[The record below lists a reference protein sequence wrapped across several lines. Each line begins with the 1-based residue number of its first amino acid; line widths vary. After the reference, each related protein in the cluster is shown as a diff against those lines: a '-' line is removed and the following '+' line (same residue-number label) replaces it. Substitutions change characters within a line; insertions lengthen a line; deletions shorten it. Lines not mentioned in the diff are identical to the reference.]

1 MKKQTLGMMISTLR
15 KEKGM
20 TQLELA
26 EKMGVTDKAVSK
38 WERDLSFPDI
48 NSIPKLAEI
57 FEVSVDEL
65 MQVKT
70 ETKENIDD
78 MCYWAWWMIYEEM
91 VYSTELLEAGSV
103 IFAPEGTENK
113 RNGFWEN
120 KRKSKRVLIDDWF
133 SIPKEKKNN
142 LGRRTLRRYMALMAN
157 KKLRSKIFGF

>member
-48 NSIPKLAEI
+48 SSIPKLAEI

-70 ETKENIDD
+70 ETKENIGKNKVDVIVD
-78 MCYWAWWMIYEEM
+78 TALKGIGVAMGIAVTVLSVLGVLETNSAFVMLGIGLAS
-91 VYSTELLEAGSV
+91 VSVSLLKDKQV
-103 IFAPEGTENK
+103 DK
-113 RNGFWEN
+113 
-120 KRKSKRVLIDDWF
+120 
-133 SIPKEKKNN
+133 
-142 LGRRTLRRYMALMAN
+142 
-157 KKLRSKIFGF
+157 

>member
-1 MKKQTLGMMISTLR
+1 MKKQTLGMMISSLR

-48 NSIPKLAEI
+48 NSIPKLAEV

-70 ETKENIDD
+70 ETKENMSINKIDEIVD
-78 MCYWAWWMIYEEM
+78 TVLKGVGVAMGIAVTVLSVLGE
-91 VYSTELLEAGSV
+91 LEANTAFVMLG
-103 IFAPEGTENK
+103 IGLA
-113 RNGFWEN
+113 
-120 KRKSKRVLIDDWF
+120 
-133 SIPKEKKNN
+133 SISISQLKDKQEEK
-142 LGRRTLRRYMALMAN
+142 
-157 KKLRSKIFGF
+157 

>member
-57 FEVSVDEL
+57 FEISVDEL

-70 ETKENIDD
+70 ETKENIGKNKVDEIVD
-78 MCYWAWWMIYEEM
+78 VALKGIGMAMGIAVAVLSILGELE
-91 VYSTELLEAGSV
+91 TESAFIMLGIGLASISASLLKDKPV
-103 IFAPEGTENK
+103 
-113 RNGFWEN
+113 
-120 KRKSKRVLIDDWF
+120 
-133 SIPKEKKNN
+133 EK
-142 LGRRTLRRYMALMAN
+142 
-157 KKLRSKIFGF
+157 

>member
-26 EKMGVTDKAVSK
+26 EQMGVTDKAVSK
-38 WERDLSFPDI
+38 WERDLSYPDI

-70 ETKENIDD
+70 ETKENIGKNKVTEIVDTALKGISIAMGIAVAVLSILGELETKSAFIMLGIGLASVSISLLKD
-78 MCYWAWWMIYEEM
+78 KQVEE
-91 VYSTELLEAGSV
+91 
-103 IFAPEGTENK
+103 
-113 RNGFWEN
+113 
-120 KRKSKRVLIDDWF
+120 
-133 SIPKEKKNN
+133 
-142 LGRRTLRRYMALMAN
+142 
-157 KKLRSKIFGF
+157 